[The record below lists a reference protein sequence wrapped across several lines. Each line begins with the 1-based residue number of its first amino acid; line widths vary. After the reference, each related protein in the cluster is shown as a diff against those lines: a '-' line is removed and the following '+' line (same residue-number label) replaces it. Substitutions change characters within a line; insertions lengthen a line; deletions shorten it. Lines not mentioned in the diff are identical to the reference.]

1 MNFNSC
7 FCFFTWCSYRNSEF
21 WNLHKICAITTGIK
35 NYKSIIKKKKKKKN
49 DKTVLLAKTK
59 LNGIKILVS
68 EALTDSHIS
77 HFMILVNNVFQ
88 EYDDTKE

>member
-1 MNFNSC
+1 M
-7 FCFFTWCSYRNSEF
+7 Y
-21 WNLHKICAITTGIK
+21 KVCAITAGIN
-35 NYKSIIKKKKKKKN
+35 NYKSIIKKKKKKY
-49 DKTVLLAKTK
+49 DQTVLLAKTK
-59 LNGIKILVS
+59 LNSIKILVS